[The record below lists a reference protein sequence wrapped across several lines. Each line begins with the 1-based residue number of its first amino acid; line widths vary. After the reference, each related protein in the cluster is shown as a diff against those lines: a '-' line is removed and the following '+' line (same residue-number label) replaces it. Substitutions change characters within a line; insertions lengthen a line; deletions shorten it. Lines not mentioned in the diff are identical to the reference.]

1 MSTFTPEQFIKN
13 ESLAKSFC
21 EENSINDIPA
31 IINPDGTDI
40 VVDGVG
46 HLLGECAKG
55 ESLNEDDQETDVP
68 NRGSIIIENE
78 KHDEFTLS
86 ETNKLVDKDGN
97 MSPPI
102 PQIMTEQ
109 FTINQ
114 IKTDIELLKNRQ
126 QQKYEARKKFLEDL
140 KLLLLPITIEQSII
154 QEVRNYLTT
163 FNQVTQQTQQTRPN
177 NLTVILDDF
186 NFFLYSW
193 ELYINDERTD
203 IETFKKWYYY
213 FSAWDS
219 PMLNNSFII
228 DENFYLLLISH
239 PMMITGE
246 IDGFY
251 MYKKFAEKPLPIP
264 SDNFLSAIY
273 VSKKD
278 DNGEKLVLFE
288 FIGVKH
294 KSVNEILIPDIVD
307 NYRITSEFLTIS
319 FPQLSFLPATKNRFP
334 IQTAITTIFKINGK
348 TDIQSI
354 LPHIIKP
361 ENIDMFANM
370 VLYYEDF
377 VLTNII
383 RSGEVNLAS
392 ECNNFYDSK
401 DDYSKFA
408 NLLDTKTPIPQISF
422 KNFKKYLENYI
433 VNFCTPKF
441 PSLKMVSF
449 LKITYL
455 NEFMIKNGW
464 GYVDTAGG
472 SLFNYIDNQSIV
484 TADYDFK
491 IYFFDTGVPLE
502 ILIKREI
509 YIKQWFIN
517 ISHNLN
523 EYMRSIKMLN
533 TFEIS
538 GGFELFTGIIFKIKL
553 NSKRPFTS
561 RGKEPELFPIPLYSD
576 DLLLDM
582 LICDSSNTCKKTTLK
597 LNIGYFDLVFK
608 RFSHSYLGE
617 LHPSFGGR
625 DIVARNIRLIQ
636 PGGTTNVT
644 QYPIPKET
652 DIKNSFLVRTPTF
665 YEIWEDVINL
675 QNNPGFYL
683 KRLTTGK
690 DGKDKIRLIKLYDKF
705 ISFYPLLSVEI
716 ILGALGKDLNEHAIQ
731 QLQQYIIHTK
741 AQLTED
747 QINKHIELFIQIVSK
762 LLAVALA
769 QELAQAQAK
778 LAQAELAQEQIL
790 EYKNDMIKKWWEL
803 LKTIPNFIQAMIEYP
818 MDNGTNAQFINN
830 CYYQYNK
837 TAQMA
842 GSLQFLEIQT
852 RCFFSFRPEM
862 TNIMQPFHFH
872 PITWIYWSFIVWSK
886 KYTEFKDGSDMKRIE
901 IAKNIPRL
909 LSEVDNP
916 TTKKIIDKLSGYR
929 KNLLETELVPEYYVL
944 PDLNPSLLYLF
955 ILEIMKIFN
964 PLMPTLVDR
973 RSIPLLDSTLFQGGY
988 SKTRKNRKKLHS
1000 KPTRNKKSNLKSKSK
1015 TKSNKTKKNKKRRRK
1030 NNRSKK

>member
-1 MSTFTPEQFIKN
+1 MSTLTPEQFIEN

-21 EENSINDIPA
+21 EAESEENIPA
-31 IINPDGTDI
+31 VIVDPNGNEIFAVIVDPDGNKNLPDN
-40 VVDGVG
+40 VNP
-46 HLLGECAKG
+46 LLGECAKG
-55 ESLNEDDQETDVP
+55 EPLSEDIQETDVEEQNINNDDKP
-68 NRGSIIIENE
+68 EGSTV
-78 KHDEFTLS
+78 DE
-86 ETNKLVDKDGN
+86 
-97 MSPPI
+97 
-102 PQIMTEQ
+102 Q
-109 FTINQ
+109 TINKIKSDIYILIERQQKKYLKRIEFLMQ
-114 IKTDIELLKNRQ
+114 IYKIEQTPINKDIE
-126 QQKYEARKKFLEDL
+126 
-140 KLLLLPITIEQSII
+140 KLLEINEYTKYTDDQVKQFAENVQRFIQNHVNSFVHKTFLLYFIEQSII
-154 QEVRNYLTT
+154 EEIQKFYPKFTMPIPDRN
-163 FNQVTQQTQQTRPN
+163 QN
-177 NLTVILDDF
+177 NLLYRIMYDF
-186 NFFLYSW
+186 LFFNISITLYNITS
-193 ELYINDERTD
+193 NDKEYY
-203 IETFKKWYYY
+203 KNMYYY

-228 DENFYLLLISH
+228 DEIFYLYLISL
-239 PMMITGE
+239 PMMITGDE
-246 IDGFY
+246 TNGFY

-264 SDNFLSAIY
+264 SDKFLSAIY
-273 VSKKD
+273 VSIKDNNGEKD
-278 DNGEKLVLFE
+278 DNGENLVLFE
-288 FIGVKH
+288 FIGVKY
-294 KSVNEILIPDIVD
+294 KSVNEIIPNLMTSIVD

-334 IQTAITTIFKINGK
+334 IQTAITTIFNINGK
-348 TDIQSI
+348 NNIQNI
-354 LPHIIKP
+354 IPHILKP

-370 VLYYEDF
+370 VLYYEESII
-377 VLTNII
+377 LNNIT
-383 RSGEVNLAS
+383 RLGEDNLAFQ
-392 ECNNFYDSK
+392 CNSNEFYISDGEYVNFAK
-401 DDYSKFA
+401 I
-408 NLLDTKTPIPQISF
+408 LDKKEIIEPISISF

-455 NEFMIKNGW
+455 NEFMIKNNW

-491 IYFFDTGVPLE
+491 IYFYDVRDPKILE
-502 ILIKREI
+502 KREI

-538 GGFELFTGIIFKIKL
+538 GGFELFSGITFKIKL

-582 LICDSSNTCKKTTLK
+582 LICDSTNTCHKTTLK

-617 LHPSFGGR
+617 LDSSFGNNLA
-625 DIVARNIRLIQ
+625 IVNTNIRLIRQ
-636 PGGTTNVT
+636 EGTTNGT
-644 QYPIPKET
+644 PYPIPKET
-652 DIKNSFLVRTPTF
+652 DIKGSFLVRTPTF

-690 DGKDKIRLIKLYDKF
+690 DGKDKIRLIKLYNQF
-705 ISFYPLLSVEI
+705 ITIYKIFGLPGPFVFNDDNI
-716 ILGALGKDLNEHAIQ
+716 IEVNENIKQ
-731 QLQQYIIHTK
+731 WWSML
-741 AQLTED
+741 
-747 QINKHIELFIQIVSK
+747 
-762 LLAVALA
+762 
-769 QELAQAQAK
+769 
-778 LAQAELAQEQIL
+778 EQ
-790 EYKNDMIKKWWEL
+790 NDMKEQVIK
-803 LKTIPNFIQAMIEYP
+803 AMIAYP
-818 MDNGTNAQFINN
+818 MDNGLNVKFINN

-842 GSLQFLEIQT
+842 GSLQFTEIQE
-852 RCFFSFRPEM
+852 RCFLSFRQKM
-862 TNIMQPFHFH
+862 TYDISQPLGYPFHFH

-901 IAKNIPRL
+901 IVKNIPRL

-929 KNLLETELVPEYYVL
+929 KNLLETELVPEDFVF
-944 PDLNPSLLYLF
+944 PDLDPSQLF
-955 ILEIMKIFN
+955 IFILGIMNIFN
-964 PLMPTLVDR
+964 PL
-973 RSIPLLDSTLFQGGY
+973 IPVQGNPYPVPISLAAPFAGGY
-988 SKTRKNRKKLHS
+988 SKTKKNRKKPHS